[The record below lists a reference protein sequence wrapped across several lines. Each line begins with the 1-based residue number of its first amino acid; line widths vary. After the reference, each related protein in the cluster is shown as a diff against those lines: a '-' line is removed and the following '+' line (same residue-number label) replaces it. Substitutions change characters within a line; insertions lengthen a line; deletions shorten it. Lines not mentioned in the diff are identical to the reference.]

1 MIGSSDLKWLG
12 LARLWG
18 LGFGRGPWG
27 CWARRRGGARCVI
40 WILVTQA
47 LLLQRGFAVRH
58 GLRLDR
64 VCCCRGASLLDRNCC
79 YTQVVGMTISAWV

>member
-1 MIGSSDLKWLG
+1 MAWLG
-12 LARLWG
+12 SA
-18 LGFGRGPWG
+18 LGFGV
-27 CWARRRGGARCVI
+27 WAGALGLLGTEEGGARCVI